1 MSSHRV
7 NEVKK
12 LSKEQ
17 LNTLLLLQKL
27 DNEIAEEKTV
37 LSRLPEQVEE
47 KERQI
52 ADLEKKEQLE
62 KDVLKELQLKIK
74 RREIDAKAIN
84 DKIEKHKS
92 ELYSGKT
99 SDIKELKQL
108 QKVIELLQV
117 DCDEVEEDLLLLIEE
132 EDSFKLKVS
141 AIEEELTKLQGQL
154 AEIQKQVALEEN
166 KVKKFIREKEAER
179 EDIADKINDKVL
191 MDRYLVLWNDK
202 KGEAIVEIEG
212 SICTGCNLSLPS
224 DIIYHLQ
231 KDDRLLTCPNSNRI
245 LLWKE
250 ITKDSIS

>member
-1 MSSHRV
+1 M
-7 NEVKK
+7 
-12 LSKEQ
+12 
-17 LNTLLLLQKL
+17 
-27 DNEIAEEKTV
+27 
-37 LSRLPEQVEE
+37 SRLPEQIEE

-52 ADLEKKEQLE
+52 ADLEKKDQLE

-117 DCDEVEEDLLLLIEE
+117 DCDEVEEDLLLLMEE

-179 EDIADKINDKVL
+179 EI
-191 MDRYLVLWNDK
+191 
-202 KGEAIVEIEG
+202 
-212 SICTGCNLSLPS
+212 LP
-224 DIIYHLQ
+224 I
-231 KDDRLLTCPNSNRI
+231 R
-245 LLWKE
+245 
-250 ITKDSIS
+250 